1 MQVKQSMS
9 EEVLP
14 RQASGPASAYCP
26 LPAERLGG
34 IDQKLR
40 QTAQLVSLIV
50 GQLEA
55 CEFDPATPARRV
67 LEQLDATL
75 EKLLSRFGLDQPAPA
90 TDYDRHAAVDFP
102 IQTLFK
108 ALAQDF
114 LPLAAAQRRN
124 LRIVPC
130 SSWVRSLPDCLRQ
143 LLSGLLANIMDS
155 TSTLRL
161 TLGIDRKSVV

>member
-9 EEVLP
+9 EDVLP

-102 IQTLFK
+102 IQALFK

-114 LPLAAAQRRN
+114 CRWPPPSAATCGSCRVRRG
-124 LRIVPC
+124 
-130 SSWVRSLPDCLRQ
+130 
-143 LLSGLLANIMDS
+143 SGAFPIASGNS
-155 TSTLRL
+155 
-161 TLGIDRKSVV
+161 